1 MCIKVWGVGL
11 PPLRRPSLFWGLP
24 PPRPPGWGGC
34 RRPKAPAAAPP
45 TGVGAPQHKA
55 EDLRDGSPPD
65 SVGTVWAPIKIYIFG
80 IVSRGP
86 KPSQNAP
93 PWGPESTPKAQK
105 RSPRAIPNDSW
116 VGQNSSKN
124 IFFLNESKGQAR
136 LCAGAH
142 SRCLQPSD
150 DPMSVSPLYS
160 SLSLAQRP
168 AATTRL

>member
-1 MCIKVWGVGL
+1 MLKLL
-11 PPLRRPSLFWGLP
+11 PQLNPHYVLIYPFINITIVDIIGPIRPQINKIIVWGLP

-55 EDLRDGSPPD
+55 GDLRDGSPPD
-65 SVGTVWAPIKIYIFG
+65 SVGTVWAPIKIYIFV
-80 IVSRGP
+80 IVLRGP

-116 VGQNSSKN
+116 VCQNSSKN
-124 IFFLNESKGQAR
+124 IF
-136 LCAGAH
+136 
-142 SRCLQPSD
+142 
-150 DPMSVSPLYS
+150 
-160 SLSLAQRP
+160 
-168 AATTRL
+168 